1 MALVN
6 NQAALNTVYNYFLTA
21 YAPNTNNTSRYDTH
35 KKSELRNVYNSIVKQ
50 NKESPLYIVDSSRET
65 KEFAVGM
72 KENAREFSGT
82 ISSLAAQG
90 SGDALS
96 QKVASSTDDGV
107 VAAKFIGDPALADP
121 DMQFDI
127 SVEHLAT
134 TQVNLGGFLKSD
146 DQVDLPADTYS
157 FDVHVN
163 DTDYEFQFN
172 IGQADT
178 NSDLQNK
185 LEALINRSNIGIQA
199 SVVEDGEGNSA
210 LRLESAATGMGDGKE
225 SIFDVT
231 DDRTSKTSGAVEY
244 LGLGE
249 IARPA
254 SNAEFTL
261 NGVGRTAFSNTFTVD
276 KKFELNLRGLTGEDD
291 AVTIGLKPDTE
302 SMADNIHQ
310 LVDSYNGFIDKAR
323 AYSGTNVR
331 TDTLVSDIERT
342 NMAYRSGLE
351 SMGLTFDEDGR
362 LNVDDA
368 ALEEALA
375 SDNDGAH
382 QKTIKEFTSAMLR
395 KSGQIS
401 LNPMN
406 YVQKTIVAYKNP
418 GKSFANPYVTSIYS
432 GMMFNG
438 YC

>member
-6 NQAALNTVYNYFLTA
+6 NQAALNTVYNYFLTT
-21 YAPNTNNTSRYDTH
+21 YAPNTNNTSRFDTH
-35 KKSELRNVYNSIVKQ
+35 KKSELRSVYNSIVKQ
-50 NKESPLYIVDSSRET
+50 NKESPLYIIDSSRET

-72 KENAREFSGT
+72 KENAREFSST

-107 VAAKFIGDPALADP
+107 VAAKFIGDPTLADP

-146 DQVDLPADTYS
+146 DTVGLSADTYS

-172 IGQADT
+172 IGQNDT
-178 NSDLQNK
+178 NIDLQNK
-185 LEALINRSNIGIQA
+185 LEALINRSSIGIQA
-199 SVVEDGEGNSA
+199 SVTEDGEGNSA
-210 LRLESAATGMGDGKE
+210 LRLESAATGIGDGRD
-225 SIFDVT
+225 SIFDVS

-261 NGVGRTAFSNTFTVD
+261 NGTARTAFSNTFTVD
-276 KKFELNLRGLTGEDD
+276 KKFELSLRGLTEEGD

-331 TDTLVSDIERT
+331 TETLVSDIERT
-342 NMAYRSGLE
+342 NMAYRSSLE
-351 SMGLTFDEDGR
+351 SMGLAFDEDGR
-362 LNVDDA
+362 IDVDDKLLSE
-368 ALEEALA
+368 ALE
-375 SDNDGAH
+375 SDNDGVH
-382 QKTIKEFTSAMLR
+382 QKTIKDFTSAMMR

>member
-146 DQVDLPADTYS
+146 DPVDLPADTYS

-210 LRLESAATGMGDGKE
+210 LRLESAATGIGDGKE